1 MVKIIRRQS
10 LGKQAVYD
18 IGVGGDRNFLLENG
32 TVASNC
38 FNKSH
43 STAYAY
49 VSYQTAYLKANYPVE
64 YMSALLTASSGNQ
77 EKVDKYRENAQKM
90 GIIILPPDINRS
102 EENFIPLN
110 ESIDDMRVLFG
121 FCAVKNLGQGAI
133 ENILEAR
140 NTDGDFK
147 SLADFC
153 ERVELRTVNRRA
165 LETLIYCGAFDLVQ
179 PNRRQ
184 LINNIDV
191 LTSWAQQRH
200 KEKASG
206 QLNLFDMM
214 GNSKAETESEKGF
227 VAAPSTPKVE
237 DYPLAEKLR
246 LEKEYIG
253 FYISDHPLKAVNKAA
268 QILSPISLDRLSEQ
282 KARQKVSAV
291 VMLNFVR
298 KIITKKGDPMAFVQ
312 MEDITGEAEGT
323 IFPSTYQDLE
333 PLLKEGNQLIVWG
346 KAQNRNDK
354 YQLIIDDAEI
364 VDRVKMIMLE
374 ITPEQA
380 LDSVQSNYLKTI
392 LTQQSTEPNKFKIP
406 VIAAIGKGEQRQ
418 FIRFGQ
424 KYWVQ
429 DEHNAI
435 ASLKKAGF
443 RVRCEPLLSQ

>member
-1 MVKIIRRQS
+1 MVKIVARKS
-10 LGKQAVYD
+10 LGIQNVYD
-18 IGVGGDRNFLLENG
+18 IGVERDHNFLLANG
-32 TVASNC
+32 AIASNC

-90 GIIILPPDINRS
+90 GINILPPDINRS
-102 EENFIPLN
+102 EEDFVPL
-110 ESIDDMRVLFG
+110 DDTRILFG
-121 FCAVKNLGQGAI
+121 FSAVKNLGQGAI
-133 ENILEAR
+133 ENILHAR
-140 NTDGDFK
+140 NTDGEFK

-165 LETLIYCGAFDLVQ
+165 LETLIYCGAFDSVQ
-179 PNRRQ
+179 SNRRQ
-184 LINNIDV
+184 SINDIDV
-191 LTSWAQQRH
+191 LTSWAQQRS

-206 QLNLFDMM
+206 QLNIFDMM
-214 GNSKAETESEKGF
+214 NSMGGNDNSEPVF
-227 VAAPSTPKVE
+227 EQAPSTPKVE
-237 DYPLAEKLR
+237 DYPLQEKLR

-253 FYISDHPLKAVNKAA
+253 FYISDHPLKAVNSAA
-268 QILSPISLDRLSEQ
+268 QILSPISLNTLSEQ

-291 VMLNFVR
+291 VMLNSVR

-333 PLLKEGNQLIVWG
+333 PLLVEGKQLIVWG
-346 KAQNRNDK
+346 KAQQRNEK
-354 YQLIIDDAEI
+354 YQLIIDDAE
-364 VDRVKMIMLE
+364 VVEKVKMIMLE
-374 ITPEQA
+374 ITPQQA
-380 LDSVQSNYLKTI
+380 LDPGQSNYLKRI
-392 LTQQSTEPNKFKIP
+392 LSQQSTEPNKFKIP

-418 FIRFGQ
+418 FVRFGS

-429 DEHNAI
+429 DETKALS
-435 ASLKKAGF
+435 SLQSAGF
-443 RVRCEPLLSQ
+443 QVRSESLLSK

>member
-1 MVKIIRRQS
+1 MVKIVSRKS
-10 LGKQAVYD
+10 LAKQNVYD
-18 IGVGGDRNFLLENG
+18 IGVAKDHNFLLTNG
-32 TVASNC
+32 MVASNC

-90 GIIILPPDINRS
+90 GMTILPPDINKS
-102 EENFIPLN
+102 QEDFTPL
-110 ESIDDMRVLFG
+110 DDNRILFG
-121 FCAVKNLGQGAI
+121 FSAVKNLGQGAI
-133 ENILEAR
+133 ENILNAR
-140 NTDGDFK
+140 IDGDFK

-179 PNRRQ
+179 PNRKQ
-184 LINNIDV
+184 LINDIDV

-214 GNSKAETESEKGF
+214 NGMGNQERAKDAFEQ
-227 VAAPSTPKVE
+227 APSTEKVE
-237 DYPLAEKLR
+237 DYPLPEKLR

-253 FYISDHPLKAVNKAA
+253 FYISDHPLKAVNRAA
-268 QILSPISLDRLSEQ
+268 QVLSPISLNQLSEQ
-282 KARQKVSAV
+282 TKQISAV
-291 VMLNFVR
+291 VMLNSVR

-312 MEDITGEAEGT
+312 IEDISGEAEGT
-323 IFPSTYQDLE
+323 IFPSTYPKLE
-333 PLLKEGNQLIVWG
+333 ALLEEGKQLIVWG
-346 KAQNRNDK
+346 KAQHRNDK
-354 YQLIIDDAEI
+354 YQLIIDDAEAVEQVKMI
-364 VDRVKMIMLE
+364 VLELSPEQVLDRVK
-374 ITPEQA
+374 
-380 LDSVQSNYLKTI
+380 SNYLKNI
-392 LTQQSTEPNKFKIP
+392 LLQQSSEETQFKIP

-424 KYWVQ
+424 KYWVR
-429 DEHNAI
+429 DESQTLT
-435 ASLKKAGF
+435 SLQQAGF
-443 RVRCEPLLSQ
+443 RANCTPLLSQ

>member
-1 MVKIIRRQS
+1 MVKIISRQS
-10 LGKQAVYD
+10 LGIQNVYD
-18 IGVGGDRNFLLENG
+18 IGVAEDHNFLLANG
-32 TVASNC
+32 AIASNC

-90 GIIILPPDINRS
+90 GLNILPPNINRS
-102 EENFIPLN
+102 EEDFVPL
-110 ESIDDMRVLFG
+110 DDSNILFG
-121 FCAVKNLGQGAI
+121 FSAVKNLGQGAI
-133 ENILEAR
+133 ENILDAR
-140 NTDGDFK
+140 DRDGEFK

-165 LETLIYCGAFDLVQ
+165 LETLIYCGAFDAVQ
-179 PNRRQ
+179 SNRRQ
-184 LINNIDV
+184 LINDIDV
-191 LTSWAQQRH
+191 LTSWAQQRN

-206 QLNLFDMM
+206 QLNIFDMM
-214 GNSKAETESEKGF
+214 NGAAAEQKNEPVFEQ
-227 VAAPSTPKVE
+227 APSTAKVE
-237 DYPLAEKLR
+237 DYPLQEKLR

-253 FYISDHPLKAVNKAA
+253 FYISDHPLKAVSKAA
-268 QILSPISLDRLSEQ
+268 QILSPISLVALPEQ

-291 VMLNFVR
+291 VMLNSVR

-333 PLLKEGNQLIVWG
+333 PLLQEGQQLIVWG
-346 KAQNRNDK
+346 KAQKRNEK
-354 YQLIIDDAEI
+354 YQLIIDDAEVVEQI
-364 VDRVKMIMLE
+364 KMVLLE

-380 LDSVQSNYLKTI
+380 LDPVKSNYLKRI
-392 LTQQSTEPNKFKIP
+392 LSQQSAEQHKFKIP
-406 VIAAIGKGEQRQ
+406 VVAAIGKGEKRQ

-424 KYWVQ
+424 KFWVQ
-429 DEHNAI
+429 DEDRAVK
-435 ASLKKAGF
+435 SLQEAGF
-443 RVRCEPLLSQ
+443 QVRCEPLLSR

>member
-1 MVKIIRRQS
+1 MVKIVSRQS

-18 IGVGGDRNFLLENG
+18 IGVPQDHNFLLTNG
-32 TVASNC
+32 MVAANC

-49 VSYQTAYLKANYPVE
+49 VTYQTAYLKANYPVE
-64 YMSALLTASSGNQ
+64 YMSALLTASSGIQ
-77 EKVDKYRENAQKM
+77 DKVDRYRENAQKM
-90 GIIILPPDINRS
+90 GINILPPDINRS
-102 EENFIPLN
+102 VEDFLPL
-110 ESIDDMRVLFG
+110 DDNHILFG
-121 FCAVKNLGQGAI
+121 LSAVKNLGQGAI
-133 ENILEAR
+133 ENILDAR
-140 NTDGDFK
+140 SNDGEFK

-184 LINNIDV
+184 LINDIDV
-191 LTSWAQQRH
+191 IISWAQQRS

-214 GNSKAETESEKGF
+214 NSMGNATETEAGF
-227 VAAPSTPKVE
+227 EQAPSTPAVE

-253 FYISDHPLKAVNKAA
+253 FYISDHPLKAINQAA
-268 QILSPISLDRLSEQ
+268 QILSPISLSALSKQ
-282 KARQKVSAV
+282 KARQKISAV
-291 VMLNFVR
+291 VMLNSVR

-323 IFPSTYQDLE
+323 IFPSTYQELE
-333 PLLKEGNQLIVWG
+333 PLLEEGKQLIVWG
-346 KAQNRNDK
+346 KAQQRNEK
-354 YQLIIDDAEI
+354 YQLIIDDASAVEQ
-364 VDRVKMIMLE
+364 VKMLMLE

-380 LDSVQSNYLKTI
+380 LDQVKSNYLKII
-392 LTQQSTEPNKFKIP
+392 LEQQSVEPNKFKIP

-424 KYWVQ
+424 KFWVQ
-429 DEHNAI
+429 NEAQAI
-435 ASLKKAGF
+435 ASLKDAGF
-443 RVRCEPLLSQ
+443 MAHCESLLSH

>member
-10 LGKQAVYD
+10 LGKQNVYD
-18 IGVGGDRNFLLENG
+18 IGVACDHNFLLANG
-32 TVASNC
+32 MVASNC

-102 EENFIPLN
+102 EEDFTPL
-110 ESIDDMRVLFG
+110 DDSNILFG
-121 FCAVKNLGQGAI
+121 FSAVKNLGQGAI
-133 ENILEAR
+133 ENILDAR
-140 NTDGDFK
+140 NTDGEFK

-165 LETLIYCGAFDLVQ
+165 LETLIYCGAFDPVQ

-184 LINNIDV
+184 LINDIDV
-191 LTSWAQQRH
+191 LTSWAQQRS

-206 QLNLFDMM
+206 QLNIFDMM
-214 GNSKAETESEKGF
+214 NGAAAEQKSEPIF
-227 VAAPSTPKVE
+227 EQAPSTPKVE
-237 DYPLAEKLR
+237 DYSLQEKLR

-253 FYISDHPLKAVNKAA
+253 FYISDHPLKAVNRAA
-268 QILSPISLDRLSEQ
+268 QILSPISLSALSEQ
-282 KARQKVSAV
+282 KARQKISAV
-291 VMLNFVR
+291 VMLNSVR

-323 IFPSTYQDLE
+323 VFPSTYQDLE
-333 PLLKEGNQLIVWG
+333 HLLEEGNQLIVWG
-346 KAQNRNDK
+346 KSQKRNDK
-354 YQLIIDDAEI
+354 YQLIIDDAE
-364 VDRVKMIMLE
+364 VVEKVKMVMLE

-380 LDSVQSNYLKTI
+380 LDPIKNNYLKTI
-392 LTQQSTEPNKFKIP
+392 LSQQSTEQNKFRIP

-424 KYWVQ
+424 KFWIK
-429 DEHNAI
+429 DEITAVK
-435 ASLKKAGF
+435 SLQEAGF
-443 RVRCEPLLSQ
+443 KVRCESLVCK

>member
-1 MVKIIRRQS
+1 MVKIVSRQS
-10 LGKQAVYD
+10 LGKQTVYD
-18 IGVGGDRNFLLENG
+18 IGVAQDHNFLLTNG
-32 TVASNC
+32 MVAANC

-49 VSYQTAYLKANYPVE
+49 VTYQTAYLKANYPVE
-64 YMSALLTASSGNQ
+64 YMSALLTASSGIQ
-77 EKVDKYRENAQKM
+77 DKVDRYRENAQKM
-90 GIIILPPDINRS
+90 GINILPPDINRS
-102 EENFIPLN
+102 VEDFLPL
-110 ESIDDMRVLFG
+110 DDNHILFG
-121 FCAVKNLGQGAI
+121 LSAVKNLGQGAI
-133 ENILEAR
+133 ENILDAR
-140 NTDGDFK
+140 STDGEFK

-184 LINNIDV
+184 LINDIDV
-191 LTSWAQQRH
+191 IISWAQQRS

-214 GNSKAETESEKGF
+214 NSTGSATETEVGF
-227 VAAPSTPKVE
+227 EQAPSTPKVE

-253 FYISDHPLKAVNKAA
+253 FYISDHPLKAINQAA
-268 QILSPISLDRLSEQ
+268 QILSPISLSALSEQ
-282 KARQKVSAV
+282 KARQKISAV
-291 VMLNFVR
+291 VMLNSVR

-323 IFPSTYQDLE
+323 IFPSTYQELE
-333 PLLKEGNQLIVWG
+333 PLLEEGKQLIVWG
-346 KAQNRNDK
+346 KAQQRNEK
-354 YQLIIDDAEI
+354 YQLIIDDASAVEQ
-364 VDRVKMIMLE
+364 VKMLMLE

-380 LDSVQSNYLKTI
+380 LDQVKSNYLKRI
-392 LTQQSTEPNKFKIP
+392 LSQQSVEPNKFKIP

-424 KYWVQ
+424 KFWVQ
-429 DEHNAI
+429 NENQAI
-435 ASLKKAGF
+435 ASLKDAGF
-443 RVRCEPLLSQ
+443 MAHCELLLPH